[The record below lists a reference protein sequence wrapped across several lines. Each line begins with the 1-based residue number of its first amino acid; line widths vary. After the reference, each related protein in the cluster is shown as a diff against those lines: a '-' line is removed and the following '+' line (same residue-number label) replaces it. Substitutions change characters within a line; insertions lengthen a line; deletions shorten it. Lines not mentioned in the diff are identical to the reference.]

1 MSKLAKNFIYNII
14 YQVLILILPLISAPY
29 ISRILGAEGIGTYS
43 YTYSIV
49 SYFVMFAMLGIN
61 NYGNRLIAQT
71 RDDKEKLSIN
81 FWSLYILE
89 FIITAIVLIAYII
102 FITFIIK
109 EDKLMYIL
117 QFGYILSSFFDINW
131 FFFGI
136 EEFKITVTRNT
147 IIKILSFV
155 LLFIFVKTKSD
166 IYIYT
171 IILVISNF
179 ISNIVLWPFIFK
191 RIKKVKISF
200 KDIFKHL
207 KPCIILFI
215 PVIAVSLY
223 KKMDKIM
230 LGIMSTK
237 LEVGFYENAEK
248 IISIPLAII
257 TALGTVMLPRMSN
270 IIANGD
276 EKKFKEYISKSMEFI
291 IFLASPIVLGL
302 ISIAKEFA
310 PVYFG
315 NEFYK
320 TGYLI
325 EISSITI
332 LFISWANVIRTQ
344 YLIPK
349 ERDKEYINSV
359 IMGAIVNLISNLL

>member
-147 IIKILSFV
+147 IINYH
-155 LLFIFVKTKSD
+155 LF
-166 IYIYT
+166 YY
-171 IILVISNF
+171 
-179 ISNIVLWPFIFK
+179 
-191 RIKKVKISF
+191 
-200 KDIFKHL
+200 
-207 KPCIILFI
+207 LF
-215 PVIAVSLY
+215 L
-223 KKMDKIM
+223 
-230 LGIMSTK
+230 
-237 LEVGFYENAEK
+237 
-248 IISIPLAII
+248 
-257 TALGTVMLPRMSN
+257 
-270 IIANGD
+270 
-276 EKKFKEYISKSMEFI
+276 
-291 IFLASPIVLGL
+291 
-302 ISIAKEFA
+302 
-310 PVYFG
+310 
-315 NEFYK
+315 
-320 TGYLI
+320 
-325 EISSITI
+325 
-332 LFISWANVIRTQ
+332 
-344 YLIPK
+344 
-349 ERDKEYINSV
+349 
-359 IMGAIVNLISNLL
+359 

>member
-215 PVIAVSLY
+215 PVIAVS
-223 KKMDKIM
+223 
-230 LGIMSTK
+230 
-237 LEVGFYENAEK
+237 
-248 IISIPLAII
+248 
-257 TALGTVMLPRMSN
+257 
-270 IIANGD
+270 
-276 EKKFKEYISKSMEFI
+276 
-291 IFLASPIVLGL
+291 
-302 ISIAKEFA
+302 
-310 PVYFG
+310 
-315 NEFYK
+315 
-320 TGYLI
+320 
-325 EISSITI
+325 
-332 LFISWANVIRTQ
+332 
-344 YLIPK
+344 
-349 ERDKEYINSV
+349 
-359 IMGAIVNLISNLL
+359 

>member
-49 SYFVMFAMLGIN
+49 SYFVMFGIN

-136 EEFKITVTRNT
+136 EEFKIT
-147 IIKILSFV
+147 IIC
-155 LLFIFVKTKSD
+155 FIIYFCKNKVRY
-166 IYIYT
+166 IYIYNYF
-171 IILVISNF
+171 S
-179 ISNIVLWPFIFK
+179 
-191 RIKKVKISF
+191 
-200 KDIFKHL
+200 
-207 KPCIILFI
+207 
-215 PVIAVSLY
+215 Y
-223 KKMDKIM
+223 K
-230 LGIMSTK
+230 
-237 LEVGFYENAEK
+237 
-248 IISIPLAII
+248 
-257 TALGTVMLPRMSN
+257 
-270 IIANGD
+270 
-276 EKKFKEYISKSMEFI
+276 
-291 IFLASPIVLGL
+291 
-302 ISIAKEFA
+302 
-310 PVYFG
+310 
-315 NEFYK
+315 
-320 TGYLI
+320 
-325 EISSITI
+325 
-332 LFISWANVIRTQ
+332 
-344 YLIPK
+344 
-349 ERDKEYINSV
+349 
-359 IMGAIVNLISNLL
+359 